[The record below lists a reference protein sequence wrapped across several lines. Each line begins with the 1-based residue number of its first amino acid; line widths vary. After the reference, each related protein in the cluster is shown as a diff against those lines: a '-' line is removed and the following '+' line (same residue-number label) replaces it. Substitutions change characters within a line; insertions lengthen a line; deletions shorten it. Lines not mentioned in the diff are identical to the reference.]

1 MIFRIIFFIF
11 SINCFSQSGGQSLF
25 KFLEIENS
33 ARSQALGGY
42 SSAILDN
49 DVSLSLMTPSLLN
62 QSMNNELSF
71 NVSDYFY
78 DIKFLSFT
86 YAKSINK
93 TDVLGFGIRYFDYGN
108 FESFGSNGI

>member
-1 MIFRIIFFIF
+1 MIFRIIFFLIF

-78 DIKFLSFT
+78 DIKFLSLFF
-86 YAKSINK
+86 YICKIN
-93 TDVLGFGIRYFDYGN
+93 
-108 FESFGSNGI
+108 